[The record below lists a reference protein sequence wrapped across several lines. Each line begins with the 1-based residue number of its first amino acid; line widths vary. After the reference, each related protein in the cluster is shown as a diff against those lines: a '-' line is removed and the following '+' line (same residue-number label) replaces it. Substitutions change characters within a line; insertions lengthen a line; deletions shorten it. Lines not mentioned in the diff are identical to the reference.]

1 MADNEEGKATDEQA
15 IAQEHATVSGFQE
28 GIAYPPIPITPEDF
42 RQLLANPDKRAENQ
56 SAPSPEQLNPHLF
69 GPQGRL

>member
-1 MADNEEGKATDEQA
+1 MSDNQDDRATDAEA

-28 GIAYPPIPITPEDF
+28 GVAYPPIPITPEDF